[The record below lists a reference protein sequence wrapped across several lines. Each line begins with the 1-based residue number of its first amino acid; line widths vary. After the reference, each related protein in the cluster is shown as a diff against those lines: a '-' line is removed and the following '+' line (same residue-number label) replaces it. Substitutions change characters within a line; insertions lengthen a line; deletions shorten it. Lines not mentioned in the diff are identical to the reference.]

1 MNVLAIHVWKGAS
14 ALTWRMTSNVSANQV
29 NLIANYALYI
39 SSINSIILQVSVAQF
54 VKSTL
59 MNVSQIHAP
68 MMAPVKIRSMATF
81 VSAKQDSGVSIVRS
95 TSMSV
100 TLILVKIMPPAL
112 ILRTDM
118 SANVW
123 KDSKVDKVLH

>member
-1 MNVLAIHVWKGAS
+1 MS
-14 ALTWRMTSNVSANQV
+14 MPTR
-29 NLIANYALYI
+29 YALLQISILGRLGYYI
-39 SSINSIILQVSVAQF
+39 HIIFWQVSVAQF

-123 KDSKVDKVLH
+123 KDSKVDKLLH

>member
-1 MNVLAIHVWKGAS
+1 MN
-14 ALTWRMTSNVSANQV
+14 SN
-29 NLIANYALYI
+29 YF
-39 SSINSIILQVSVAQF
+39 QVSVAQF

-59 MNVSQIHAP
+59 MSVSQIHAL

-123 KDSKVDKVLH
+123 KDSKVDKLLH

>member
-1 MNVLAIHVWKGAS
+1 MNVLAIHVWREES
-14 ALTWRMTSNVSANQV
+14 ALTWRMTSNVNANQV
-29 NLIANYALYI
+29 YLIANYALYI

-59 MNVSQIHAP
+59 MSVSQIHAP

-100 TLILVKIMPPAL
+100 TLILVKIMPPVL

-123 KDSKVDKVLH
+123 KDSKVDKVIH